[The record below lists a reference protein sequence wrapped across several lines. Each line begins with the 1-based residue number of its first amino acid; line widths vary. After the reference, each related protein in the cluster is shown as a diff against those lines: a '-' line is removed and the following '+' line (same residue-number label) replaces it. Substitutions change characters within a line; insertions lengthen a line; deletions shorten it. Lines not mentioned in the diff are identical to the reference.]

1 MFLTANS
8 ATKASTAMA
17 ARGTANT
24 LCQPN
29 EVTSAPHTVGAR
41 AGPNVITQPPMARNV
56 PSLRFGATTR
66 TVFIM
71 SGMKM
76 PEPAACT
83 RRAAMSSSKLEA
95 NNPMSEPTSVNAA
108 AAKYRGRSLK
118 RRYMNAMHMTT
129 MVATIM

>member
-1 MFLTANS
+1 
-8 ATKASTAMA
+8 MA

-41 AGPNVITQPPMARNV
+41 AGPNVIMQPPMDRNV
-56 PSLRFGATTR
+56 PNLRLGAITS

-83 RRAAMSSSKLEA
+83 RRAAMSSSKFVA
-95 NNPMSEPTSVNAA
+95 SNPMTEPTSVNAA
-108 AAKYRGRSLK
+108 AAKYRGRRSSK

-129 MVATIM
+129 MVATII